1 MFTTCEQPVYIPA
14 GGGDPSRAPASHTVS
29 HTGRV
34 NSKGSR
40 TTPARTHA
48 RGTKPAEKFRRWRKA
63 KFGDECIDPVA
74 VAVDDAVKAFSRR
87 DPEQDRRVWL
97 SVANRIG
104 VESFLDKMDEMRA
117 IVKSY
122 AESGTPLAN
131 PAAMFQGLL
140 NGRTKHGKQI
150 RVASCELRV
159 EGFTQHSTAP
169 KARLNPQPSP
179 RAPREGGAA

>member
-1 MFTTCEQPVYIPA
+1 MFATCEQPVYIPSSEPE
-14 GGGDPSRAPASHTVS
+14 PSRAPASRTVS

-34 NSKGSR
+34 NSNGSR
-40 TTPARTHA
+40 TTPAHTHA
-48 RGTKPAEKFRRWRKA
+48 RGTKPADKFRRWRKA

-104 VESFLDKMDEMRA
+104 VEAFRAKTDEMHA

-122 AESGTPLAN
+122 AESDTPLAN

-140 NGRTKHGKQI
+140 NSRTKHGKQI
-150 RVASCELRV
+150 NE
-159 EGFTQHSTAP
+159 
-169 KARLNPQPSP
+169 ARDILTGN
-179 RAPREGGAA
+179 GGAK

>member
-1 MFTTCEQPVYIPA
+1 MFTTCEQPVYIPSSEPE
-14 GGGDPSRAPASHTVS
+14 PSRARVSDPTSNRTGSKSLREPYGNAGADAHTHS
-29 HTGRV
+29 RAKGEHHGR
-34 NSKGSR
+34 NAAYRK
-40 TTPARTHA
+40 
-48 RGTKPAEKFRRWRKA
+48 WRKA

-104 VESFLDKMDEMRA
+104 VEAFRAKTDEMHA

-122 AESGTPLAN
+122 SESDTPLAN

-140 NGRTKHGKQI
+140 NSRTKHGKQI
-150 RVASCELRV
+150 NE
-159 EGFTQHSTAP
+159 
-169 KARLNPQPSP
+169 ARDILTGN
-179 RAPREGGAA
+179 GGAK